1 MQCDLPLEEKQLNCK
16 IVLYA
21 VTKSLKRIPKIRSY
35 INITE
40 MRDFLIENVS
50 NIYYLL
56 KMDDLEVFRITKSC
70 FKMNYLTVV
79 GPQVPPFPH

>member
-1 MQCDLPLEEKQLNCK
+1 
-16 IVLYA
+16 
-21 VTKSLKRIPKIRSY
+21 
-35 INITE
+35 

-70 FKMNYLTVV
+70 FEMNYQTV
-79 GPQVPPFPH
+79 GPQVPPFPD